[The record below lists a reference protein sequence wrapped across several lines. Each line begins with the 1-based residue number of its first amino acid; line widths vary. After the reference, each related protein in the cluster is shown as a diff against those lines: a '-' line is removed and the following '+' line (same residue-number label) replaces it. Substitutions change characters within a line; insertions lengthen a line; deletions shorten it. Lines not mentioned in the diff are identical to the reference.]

1 MEWRIGF
8 CGTPSKNFSKKIEKP
23 LDKLPKV
30 WYNKDTKQGLRP
42 TQGITKRKEL
52 IEMDKTIVKKL
63 MDIWEDYPTGL
74 AILAIIAVVIFAIA
88 WTFGLMCLQSWIVM
102 LLWN

>member
-1 MEWRIGF
+1 M
-8 CGTPSKNFSKKIEKP
+8 K
-23 LDKLPKV
+23 
-30 WYNKDTKQGLRP
+30 
-42 TQGITKRKEL
+42 
-52 IEMDKTIVKKL
+52 KTIVKKL

-102 LLWN
+102 LLWNWVAVGLFGAPVLSFWVAFGLRWLCSLLFKSKLTVNKESE

>member
-1 MEWRIGF
+1 M
-8 CGTPSKNFSKKIEKP
+8 N
-23 LDKLPKV
+23 
-30 WYNKDTKQGLRP
+30 
-42 TQGITKRKEL
+42 
-52 IEMDKTIVKKL
+52 KTIVKKL

-102 LLWN
+102 LLWNWIAVGLFGAPALSFWVAFGLRWLCSLLFKSKLTVNKESE

>member
-1 MEWRIGF
+1 M
-8 CGTPSKNFSKKIEKP
+8 N
-23 LDKLPKV
+23 
-30 WYNKDTKQGLRP
+30 
-42 TQGITKRKEL
+42 
-52 IEMDKTIVKKL
+52 KTIVKKL
-63 MDIWEDYPTGL
+63 MGIWEDYPTGL